1 MPTYSTIMT
10 PFKTFFFVILA
21 SFAFISCDNLENITT
36 PSLSNEDIVLG
47 LKTALKV
54 GTDSSVKILSQ
65 TDGYFKDE
73 LIKILLPDE
82 AEPIIKNIA
91 LLPGGQALLDETIK
105 AFNRSAEDAATE
117 ATPIFVNAI
126 TNITIEDGMSILKG
140 QNNAATEYLKTKT
153 NDSLYQAFQPKIKNS
168 LSKELIPGVSA
179 ESSYARLINT
189 YNTVANSSF
198 GLIKPI
204 LTNSLSEHTTR
215 KGLTGLYTKVAKEE
229 ENIRTKAAHRVN
241 DILRKVFGE

>member
-1 MPTYSTIMT
+1 MT
-10 PFKTFFFVILA
+10 KLKTFIWVLFGSLCL
-21 SFAFISCDNLENITT
+21 ISCDELDNIST
-36 PSLSNEDIVLG
+36 PGLTNEEIVMG

-54 GTDSSVKILSQ
+54 GTDSSVKIVSQ

-82 AEPIIKNIA
+82 AEPIIKNISS
-91 LLPGGQALLDETIK
+91 LPGGQALLDETIK
-105 AFNRSAEDAATE
+105 AINRSAEDAATE

-153 NDSLYQAFQPKIKNS
+153 NDSLYQAFQPKIKTS

-189 YNTVANSSF
+189 YNDIIANNSLGF
-198 GLIKPI
+198 IKPI
-204 LTNSLSEHTTR
+204 TTNSLSEHTTK
-215 KGLTGLYTKVAKEE
+215 KGLIGLYTKVAKEE